1 MLKKNLEGK
10 PKIAIADSQFL
21 VVDSLTRLIESEDRY
36 CICGIVDNRKSLL
49 ELLKSG
55 TTDLLITD
63 YNLVDYESPEDFKFI
78 MEDFKN
84 LPILILTNQI
94 TTGELERLMKS
105 GIRNISLKTDEK
117 KDLLSSIEMAMR
129 HKKHFSEQVLEMII
143 GINENKGSPS
153 EASNLTYS
161 EIEIIKLIAEGYT
174 TKEIALKRHISTH
187 TVMTHRKNIFRKLE
201 INNVSE
207 LIRFGVRK
215 SLIDYTD
222 YII

>member
-1 MLKKNLEGK
+1 MKDKSR
-10 PKIAIADSQFL
+10 IAIADSQFL
-21 VVDSLTRLIESEDRY
+21 VVDSLIRLIESENSY
-36 CICGIVDNRKSLL
+36 SICGIVDNRKSLL
-49 ELLKSG
+49 ELLKSE
-55 TTDLLITD
+55 TADLLITD
-63 YNLVDYESPEDFKFI
+63 YNLIDYESPEDFKFI
-78 MEDFKN
+78 LEDFKN

-94 TTGELERLMKS
+94 TTVELERLMKS
-105 GIRNISLKTDEK
+105 GIRNISLKTDDK
-117 KDLLSSIEMAMR
+117 KDLLFSIEMAMR
-129 HKKHFSEQVLEMII
+129 HKNHFNEQVLEMII
-143 GINENKGSPS
+143 GINENKGTPS

-207 LIRFGVRK
+207 LIRFAVRK

>member
-1 MLKKNLEGK
+1 MKNK
-10 PKIAIADSQFL
+10 SRIAIADTQFL
-21 VVDSLTRLIESEDRY
+21 IVDSLIHLIESEDKY
-36 CICGIVDNRKSLL
+36 IICGLVYNRYSLF
-49 ELLKSG
+49 ELLKSN
-55 TTDLLITD
+55 TPDLLITD
-63 YNLVDYESPEDFKFI
+63 YNLIDYESPEDFKFI

-117 KDLLSSIEMAMR
+117 EDLLSSIEMAMR

-143 GINENKGSPS
+143 GIGENKNIPAESS
-153 EASNLTYS
+153 SLTHS
-161 EIEIIKLIAEGYT
+161 EIEIVKLIAEGYT

-207 LIRFGVRK
+207 LIRFAVRK

>member
-1 MLKKNLEGK
+1 MKNK
-10 PKIAIADSQFL
+10 SRIAIADSQFL
-21 VVDSLTRLIESEDRY
+21 VIDSLTRLIESEDRY
-36 CICGIVDNRKSLL
+36 SICGIVDNRKSLL
-49 ELLKSG
+49 ELLKSE

-63 YNLVDYESPEDFKFI
+63 YSLIDYESPEDFKSI
-78 MEDFKN
+78 MENFEN

-94 TTGELERLMKS
+94 TIGELEKLMKS
-105 GIRNISLKTDEK
+105 GIKNISLKTDEK
-117 KDLLSSIEMAMR
+117 NDLLSSIEMTMR
-129 HKKHFSEQVLEMII
+129 HKKHFSEQILEMII
-143 GINENKGSPS
+143 GINETKSTPP

-161 EIEIIKLIAEGYT
+161 EKEIIKLIADGYT

-207 LIRFGVRK
+207 LIRFAVRK

>member
-1 MLKKNLEGK
+1 MLKDNPEVK

-21 VVDSLTRLIESEDRY
+21 AVDSLIRLIESEGRY
-36 CICGIVDNRKSLL
+36 GICGIVDNRKSLL
-49 ELLKSG
+49 ELLNSE

-63 YNLVDYESPEDFKFI
+63 YNLIDYESPEDFKFI
-78 MEDFKN
+78 IEGFKD
-84 LPILILTNQI
+84 LSILIITNQI
-94 TTGELERLMKS
+94 TPAELEKLMKS
-105 GIRNISLKTDEK
+105 GIRNISLKTDDK
-117 KDLLSSIEMAMR
+117 KDLLSSIEMAMS
-129 HKKHFSEQVLEMII
+129 HKRYFSEQVLEMII
-143 GINENKGSPS
+143 GINENKGTPS
-153 EASNLTYS
+153 EAPNLTYS

-174 TKEIALKRHISTH
+174 TKEIAIKRHISTH

-207 LIRFGVRK
+207 LIRFAVRK